1 MDPSN
6 KDLGSVLAHVETLQ
20 KQLAQKESE
29 LRESKDREVILI
41 LFFFVFL
48 NLRTHLPRRRQ
59 DGRQSS

>member
-41 LFFFVFL
+41 LFFLFF
-48 NLRTHLPRRRQ
+48 
-59 DGRQSS
+59 